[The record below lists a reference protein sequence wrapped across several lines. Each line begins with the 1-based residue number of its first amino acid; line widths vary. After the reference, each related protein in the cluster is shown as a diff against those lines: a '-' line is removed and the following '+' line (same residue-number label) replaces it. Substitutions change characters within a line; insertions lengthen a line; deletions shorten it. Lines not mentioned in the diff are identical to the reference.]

1 MKRVR
6 SVDEVEGASEVD
18 TEDVEEVDMGGLKN
32 GTMIDEKGMIGTGEI
47 TDVVTEMKEGM
58 IDGIGIMM
66 IEGTVIEMREGTGTG
81 MIGEREIVTTD
92 QGIEI
97 GNVKTEETEIER
109 TGANDARMIE
119 GRNTTRTRVLRMRK
133 RRMMLQNLR
142 TPNGKIQ
149 IENISVAESVQ
160 MADMNDVIDVAMKAT
175 RKMTIAEAV
184 AMMIE
189 DETTTADET
198 DAMMTDTVVAAVMM
212 TMTAVSHAEITTKTK
227 QTMNPTDLAN
237 LLKMRRIL
245 LVIRV
250 PVIVDLQ
257 ALLHHHLVPRLA
269 VDDLPWPHRRVT
281 PATPDRHPVLAPHP
295 HPGPRISTA
304 ISHVIAPPRHLS
316 RAKSLLPLRED
327 GIVLE
332 GRSER
337 RRGILVPVNPAG
349 AGQGVRIVKTKAMKG
364 G

>member
-81 MIGEREIVTTD
+81 MIGEIEIVTTD

-160 MADMNDVIDVAMKAT
+160 MADMNDVIDVAMKAM

-227 QTMNPTDLAN
+227 
-237 LLKMRRIL
+237 
-245 LVIRV
+245 
-250 PVIVDLQ
+250 
-257 ALLHHHLVPRLA
+257 
-269 VDDLPWPHRRVT
+269 
-281 PATPDRHPVLAPHP
+281 
-295 HPGPRISTA
+295 
-304 ISHVIAPPRHLS
+304 
-316 RAKSLLPLRED
+316 
-327 GIVLE
+327 
-332 GRSER
+332 
-337 RRGILVPVNPAG
+337 
-349 AGQGVRIVKTKAMKG
+349 
-364 G
+364 